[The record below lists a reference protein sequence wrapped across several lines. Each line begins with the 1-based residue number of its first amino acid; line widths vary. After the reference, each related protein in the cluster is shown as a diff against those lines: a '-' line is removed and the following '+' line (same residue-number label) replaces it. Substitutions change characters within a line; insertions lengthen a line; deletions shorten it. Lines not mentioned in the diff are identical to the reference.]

1 MVLTGMTVF
10 VTKVI
15 GEPTVTKRSRGNPK
29 EVTSVEF
36 FLKVKH

>member
-29 EVTSVEF
+29 EVTSVECF
-36 FLKVKH
+36 